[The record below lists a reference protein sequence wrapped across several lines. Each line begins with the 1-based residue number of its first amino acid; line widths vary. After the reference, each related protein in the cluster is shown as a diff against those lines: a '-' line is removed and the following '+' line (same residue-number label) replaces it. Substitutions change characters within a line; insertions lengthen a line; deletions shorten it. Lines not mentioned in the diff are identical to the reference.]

1 MSDVNEFDDETMDQG
16 QDPVRAHMRKLEEE
30 LKAERAARAEA
41 EAAKRELAFVK
52 AGVPLDNPVAKYFIK
67 GYDGEIT
74 PEAIRAA
81 AEEAN
86 LIQPSKQAEETKAE
100 QEIWG
105 RISKAQR
112 AGEQSEPAEDW
123 MTKIN
128 NTRNADEVMQLLAQ
142 MRQQA
147 ENI

>member
-16 QDPVRAHMRKLEEE
+16 QDPVRAHMRKLEKE

-86 LIQPSKQAEETKAE
+86 LVQPSKQAEETKAE

>member
-1 MSDVNEFDDETMDQG
+1 MSDVNEFDDETVDQG
-16 QDPVRAHMRKLEEE
+16 QDPVRAHMRKLEKE
-30 LKAERAARAEA
+30 LKQERAARAEA

-52 AGVPLDNPVAKYFIK
+52 AGVPFDNPVAKYFIK

-74 PEAIRAA
+74 PDAIRAA

-100 QEIWG
+100 QEVWG
-105 RISKAQR
+105 RISKASR
-112 AGEQSEPAEDW
+112 AGERSESVEDW
-123 MTKIN
+123 ETKIN
-128 NTRNADEVMQLLAQ
+128 NARNPDEVMNLLAQ

-147 ENI
+147 HNL

>member
-16 QDPVRAHMRKLEEE
+16 QDPVRAHMRKLEKE
-30 LKAERAARAEA
+30 LKQERAARAEA

-86 LIQPSKQAEETKAE
+86 LVQPSTQAAENKAE
-100 QEIWG
+100 QETWNK
-105 RISKAQR
+105 ISKAQR

-123 MTKIN
+123 LTKIN
-128 NTRNADEVMQLLAQ
+128 NTRNQDEVMTLLAQ

-147 ENI
+147 NNI

>member
-16 QDPVRAHMRKLEEE
+16 QDPVRAHMRKLEKE

-86 LIQPSKQAEETKAE
+86 LVQPSKQAEETKAE

-128 NTRNADEVMQLLAQ
+128 NTRNADEVMTLLAQ

-147 ENI
+147 DNI

>member
-16 QDPVRAHMRKLEEE
+16 QDPVRAHMRKLEKE

-74 PEAIRAA
+74 PDAIRAA

-112 AGEQSEPAEDW
+112 AGERSEPVDDW
-123 MTKIN
+123 ETKIN

-147 ENI
+147 DNI

>member
-16 QDPVRAHMRKLEEE
+16 QDPVRAHMRKLEKE

-52 AGVPLDNPVAKYFIK
+52 AGEPLDNPVAKYFIK

-86 LIQPSKQAEETKAE
+86 LVQPSKQAEETKAE

-128 NTRNADEVMQLLAQ
+128 NTRNADEVMTLLAQ

-147 ENI
+147 DNI

>member
-16 QDPVRAHMRKLEEE
+16 QDPVRAHMRKLEKE
-30 LKAERAARAEA
+30 LKQSKQALAEA

-86 LIQPSKQAEETKAE
+86 LVTPSQQAAETKAE
-100 QEIWG
+100 QEVWNK
-105 RISKAQR
+105 ISRAQR
-112 AGEQSEPAEDW
+112 AGETSEPVSDW
-123 MTKIN
+123 TTKIN
-128 NTRNADEVMQLLAQ
+128 NARSADEVMQIMAQ
-142 MRQQA
+142 ARQEAQ
-147 ENI
+147 NI

>member
-16 QDPVRAHMRKLEEE
+16 QDPVRAHMRKLEKE

-86 LIQPSKQAEETKAE
+86 LVQPSKQAEETKAE

-112 AGEQSEPAEDW
+112 AGETSEPAEDW
-123 MTKIN
+123 TAKIN
-128 NTRNADEVMQLLAQ
+128 NARNQDEVMQLLAQ

-147 ENI
+147 ENL

>member
-16 QDPVRAHMRKLEEE
+16 QDPVRAHMRKLEKE

-86 LIQPSKQAEETKAE
+86 LVQPSKQAEETKAE

-128 NTRNADEVMQLLAQ
+128 NTRNADEVMTLLAQ

>member
-1 MSDVNEFDDETMDQG
+1 MSDVNEFQDETGDQG
-16 QDPVRAHMRKLEEE
+16 QDPVRAHLRKLEKE
-30 LKAERAARAEA
+30 LKAKDQALAEA
-41 EAAKRELAFVK
+41 QAAKRELAFVK

-86 LIQPSKQAEETKAE
+86 LVTPSQQAQETKAE
-100 QEIWG
+100 QEVWG

-112 AGEQSEPAEDW
+112 AGETSEPATDW

-128 NTRNADEVMQLLAQ
+128 NTRNQDEVMQLLAQ
-142 MRQQA
+142 MREQA
-147 ENI
+147 NNI

>member
-16 QDPVRAHMRKLEEE
+16 QDPVRAHMRKLEKE

-86 LIQPSKQAEETKAE
+86 LVQPSKQAEENKAE

-128 NTRNADEVMQLLAQ
+128 NTRNADEVMTLLAQ

-147 ENI
+147 DNI

>member
-1 MSDVNEFDDETMDQG
+1 MSDVNEFQDETGDQG
-16 QDPVRAHMRKLEEE
+16 QDPVRARMRQLEKE
-30 LKAERAARAEA
+30 LKAKEQALAEA

-81 AEEAN
+81 AEDAN
-86 LIQPSKQAEETKAE
+86 LVTPSQQATETKAE
-100 QEIWG
+100 QEGWG
-105 RISKAQR
+105 RISRAQR
-112 AGEQSEPAEDW
+112 AGETSEPATDW

-128 NTRNADEVMQLLAQ
+128 NTRNQDEVLQLLAQ
-142 MRQQA
+142 MREQA
-147 ENI
+147 NNI